1 MQDRMRVLEA
11 KLTKADIMATVILPN
26 VIAQNQALK
35 KERCLEQ
42 EAVAEQLAAITTNF
56 TQKIMTLENRCHEQT
71 IQAQRFQHEI
81 RVLNQQLVEQINATN
96 AERATNERQ
105 FRAIHERDEI
115 ISGFERQLEDVTRD
129 NEQRIE
135 AEVQVS

>member
-1 MQDRMRVLEA
+1 MG
-11 KLTKADIMATVILPN
+11 
-26 VIAQNQALK
+26 
-35 KERCLEQ
+35 
-42 EAVAEQLAAITTNF
+42 AAITTNF

-135 AEVQVS
+135 AEVQERIQPWIEAKAQADSFQIEVEIKNEKNRMLQE

>member
-1 MQDRMRVLEA
+1 MRVLEA

-26 VIAQNQALK
+26 VIGQNQALK
-35 KERCLEQ
+35 KQQLLEQ

-71 IQAQRFQHEI
+71 IQAQRFEHEI
-81 RVLNQQLVEQINATN
+81 RTLKGQLVEQINATN
-96 AERATNERQ
+96 AQRAENERQ
-105 FRAIHERDEI
+105 FRAIQERDEI

-129 NEQRIE
+129 NEERIE
-135 AEVQVS
+135 AKVQVS

>member
-1 MQDRMRVLEA
+1 MRVLEA

-26 VIAQNQALK
+26 VIGQNQALK
-35 KERCLEQ
+35 KQQLLEQ

-56 TQKIMTLENRCHEQT
+56 TQKIMALENRCHEQT
-71 IQAQRFQHEI
+71 IQAKRFEHEI
-81 RVLNQQLVEQINATN
+81 RTLKGQLVEQINATN
-96 AERATNERQ
+96 AQRAENERQ
-105 FRAIHERDEI
+105 FRAIQERDEI

-129 NEQRIE
+129 NEERIE